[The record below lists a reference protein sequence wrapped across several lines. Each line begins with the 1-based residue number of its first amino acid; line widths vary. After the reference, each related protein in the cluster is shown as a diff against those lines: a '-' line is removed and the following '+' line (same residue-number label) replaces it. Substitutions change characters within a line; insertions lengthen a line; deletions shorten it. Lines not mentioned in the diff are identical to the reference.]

1 MLTPHVK
8 TVGSLPSAH
17 PAGTAAR
24 TGAAGLRLVPTAA
37 RVPAQGAAV
46 RAA

>member
-8 TVGSLPSAH
+8 TVGTLPSAH
-17 PAGTAAR
+17 PAGTSAR
-24 TGAAGLRLVPTAA
+24 TGAAGLRLVPPPA
-37 RVPAQGAAV
+37 RVPAQGASV